1 MTRMSDG
8 QCPGCA
14 SEGVH
19 VADVGGLSIPVSA
32 FFVAPL
38 GLYVCAGCGHAE
50 LYVKDKELLPKI
62 AAKYVSVAELKE
74 GGS

>member
-1 MTRMSDG
+1 MGDG
-8 QCPGCA
+8 RCLRCGSA
-14 SEGVH
+14 SVH
-19 VADVGGLSIPVSA
+19 VVDAVRLAIPLSA
-32 FFVAPL
+32 FSAAPL

-50 LYVKDKELLPKI
+50 LYVQDEELLPKI